1 MDQQRYVSTY
11 EDEKEQELD
20 IFDLAKFLLKKFYIV
35 VVLALA
41 GFAVAFCYARFVKPV
56 TYTSSVQLYV
66 KNADDVVSSEIVS
79 SSDLSAAQKLVA
91 TYVVILKNDMV
102 IGEVSDMLIE
112 KYGAESLSTIFTIGE
127 DYDKKQGISKSQLLE
142 CITMSSVDE
151 TEVLQIQATTPV
163 PEISADICNFVAY
176 LAPESLVS
184 VIGAGSVEIMADAK
198 PAVRPNDNGVKK
210 LSVIGFAFGFVLAC
224 AIVFLMYIFDRTIY
238 SSDKV
243 CKKCGF
249 ADLAH
254 VCAYRTIGTDGKKT
268 KVATSRR
275 QLTSATSAV
284 LLSENPPFAVK
295 EEFISLRTN
304 IVFALAPYQNKIFAV
319 TSGLA
324 NEGKSTI
331 AANLAISMAESG
343 KKILL
348 IDADMRKPVQNKI
361 FKVDAKSGFATCI
374 SRLNTI
380 DEVIRKNVVENL
392 DVIPCGPIPPN
403 PSELLSSEATKE
415 ILSELAEKYDYII
428 IDTPPV
434 NVVSDVL
441 VLSDI
446 IAGIVLVSRY
456 GISTYDE
463 VDEVKKRVVNANARV
478 LGYVLNG
485 VPESVAGYGKYGKYG
500 KYEYANTSGG
510 SALKNTQNKSEASK
524 QSTKALG
531 GKTNAKSK

>member
-35 VVLALA
+35 LVLAIV

-56 TYTSSVQLYV
+56 SYTSSVQLYV

-112 KYGAESLSTIFTIGE
+112 KYGADMLSQIFTISE
-127 DYDKKQGISKSQLLE
+127 DYDKNLGISKSQLLN

-163 PEISADICNFVAY
+163 PEVSADICNFVAY

-198 PAVRPNDNGVKK
+198 PAVNANDSGVKK
-210 LSVIGFAFGFVLAC
+210 LSLIGFAGGFVLAC

-238 SSDKV
+238 SADKV
-243 CKKCGF
+243 CKKYGF
-249 ADLAH
+249 ADLAYI
-254 VCAYRTIGTDGKKT
+254 CAYRMVNAEGKKT
-268 KVATSRR
+268 KIATSRR
-275 QLTSATSAV
+275 QLTSADTAV
-284 LLSENPPFAVK
+284 LLAENPPFSVR

-324 NEGKSTI
+324 NEGKSSV

-361 FKVDAKSGFATCI
+361 FKVEAKSGFATCI
-374 SRLNTI
+374 SKLNTV
-380 DEVIRKNVVENL
+380 DEVIRKSVVENL
-392 DVIPCGPIPPN
+392 DIIPCGPIPPN
-403 PSELLSSEATKE
+403 PSELLSSETTSE
-415 ILSELAEKYDYII
+415 ILSQLAANYDYII

-441 VLSDI
+441 VLSDV

-463 VDEVKKRVVNANARV
+463 VDEVKKRVANANARV

-485 VPESVAGYGKYGKYG
+485 VPESSVGYGKYGKYG
-500 KYEYANTSGG
+500 KSGKYEYANTAAS
-510 SALKNTQNKSEASK
+510 KNTANKGADSK
-524 QSTKALG
+524 RTEKATDTK
-531 GKTNAKSK
+531 NHAKSK